1 MSIDN
6 ADAVID
12 GLEQFSICCIVR
24 NEGSLAIQA
33 QDEEVVFR
41 RFEAEAVRST
51 RPGRGELAGTGA
63 AVWGEQSVGV
73 ENFRAEATNGTDGAS
88 SAAARSAEPGDRD
101 GGESVAEP
109 VEGTTGSDAGGVA
122 AGGVGSRG
130 GAVQCAASV
139 AGVATDAVAVE
150 KKSLRAQEQDTP
162 ENRQRR
168 QAWREQVSQLD
179 PQRLVFLDESGV
191 TTQMTRRYGRAP
203 RGERIR
209 EATPAGHWNTL
220 TLLGAMTQ
228 QGMLASM
235 TVESPTDGDVFL
247 AYLDEVLCRQLQAGQ
262 VVVMDNLSVHKVAGV
277 RERIEAVGAT
287 LLYLPPYSPDFN
299 PIEQAWSKI
308 KQKLRAAQARTVE
321 ALEAAVAQ
329 ALATVTSQDATAW
342 FHHCGHAIQ

>member
-1 MSIDN
+1 MRKSYSD
-6 ADAVID
+6 DLRRKL
-12 GLEQFSICCIVR
+12 LEAHDR
-24 NEGSLAIQA
+24 GEGSLRELA
-33 QDEEVVFR
+33 R
-41 RFEAEAVRST
+41 RFGVSIPWAWKISAQRRRTGQMERVRQRHGRQSRVTATVESRLRNLLREQPDRTLAELQQGVWEAE
-51 RPGRGELAGTGA
+51 
-63 AVWGEQSVGV
+63 
-73 ENFRAEATNGTDGAS
+73 
-88 SAAARSAEPGDRD
+88 
-101 GGESVAEP
+101 
-109 VEGTTGSDAGGVA
+109 
-122 AGGVGSRG
+122 G

-162 ENRQRR
+162 ENCQRR